1 MSSPKRSPPP
11 STTTSS
17 ASSPSLPAESRV
29 SSPPS
34 PPPPTAKTNGT
45 RVRSTASKAPPSMT
59 SPPSNGLATRVIVPF
74 IIIILALSLAH
85 VAIPSFS
92 PFGLFKSTTNTHHH
106 TSSHPSSHVTSSTS
120 TRARHGGD
128 GKKGFGTPISDTIPS
143 SAPMFLRHQAAKA
156 QAQAQQDRQQR
167 QQQRRQ
173 QHSSP
178 FDDFFGGGSAQQQA
192 DSEDDSEES
201 SYSDASAC
209 KGYYCEETQVCVDR
223 PVQCPCPY
231 DTDTKCLRGEWY
243 VCYRGPHKC

>member
-11 STTTSS
+11 STTMPST
-17 ASSPSLPAESRV
+17 SSPSSPAESNV

-34 PPPPTAKTNGT
+34 PHPQTAKTNGT
-45 RVRSTASKAPPSMT
+45 RARSTASKATPST
-59 SPPSNGLATRVIVPF
+59 ASPPSNGLATRVIFSF

-92 PFGLFKSTTNTHHH
+92 PLDLFKSTTNTHHH
-106 TSSHPSSHVTSSTS
+106 TSSHSSSHSSSSTP
-120 TRARHGGD
+120 TQARHSGE
-128 GKKGFGTPISDTIPS
+128 GKKGFGTPMSDTIPS

-178 FDDFFGGGSAQQQA
+178 FDDFFGGGSAQQQD
-192 DSEDDSEES
+192 DSEDDSEEFPS
-201 SYSDASAC
+201 SDASAC

-243 VCYRGPHKC
+243 VCYRGPNKC